1 MFNSLNISASAL
13 TAQRLRMDVISSN
26 IANASSTRGKLVNGE
41 WEPYRRKMV
50 AMEPR
55 EKSFNQVLNGELQKQ
70 SQSSFQ
76 GVRVT
81 GIVDDLRNAGIF
93 PIVTVRSSF
102 KFALFTATAC
112 VVLSFCEL
120 IALAGRC
127 SRVRNITLGRT
138 RVSRRPYKEFMFN
151 IKIVFIRLFG
161 LCLKSI

>member
-55 EKSFNQVLNGELQKQ
+55 GKSFNQVLQGEIQKQ
-70 SQSSFQ
+70 SQNTLE

-81 GIVDDLRNAGIF
+81 GIVDDQ
-93 PIVTVRSSF
+93 TQF
-102 KFALFTATAC
+102 KLVYDPTHPDATADGY
-112 VVLSFCEL
+112 VRLPNVDLSKEMVDLLASSRAYETNVTSFNTGKSMML
-120 IALAGRC
+120 KALDIGR
-127 SRVRNITLGRT
+127 
-138 RVSRRPYKEFMFN
+138 
-151 IKIVFIRLFG
+151 
-161 LCLKSI
+161 